1 MRNYVGHKPVNGNRL
16 DPVSIIQ
23 AICTSGSNRGFLNT
37 LRRNMRKEGLVKAI
51 QNRDNQV
58 LFDWLMGCFSYQ
70 GISDAIADS
79 FIAQH
84 GNATYSG
91 LEISLKE
98 QTTKC
103 LKLTDFEAFKD
114 CGYRKSKATCNNPKL
129 YNSCPVTNLNLRK
142 GQLNQAAYS
151 LFFFILDVCSGDL
164 IGFIDDC
171 LAEAELPGHPNRLA
185 LMRAA
190 LTTQLLSIFGIAQKL
205 INMTFADLLLG
216 GDPKR
221 TRWKEVGGS
230 MIAVDSLV
238 HNFLHRTG
246 ILYHYDA
253 EHGLGSACY
262 GEHGCEKIIDDIARQ
277 IDCSKF
283 DKSYPVYFPR
293 FIQHAVWY
301 YCAESGPG
309 ICNGNS
315 IDDAFRCVQ
324 QDCLIFSSC
333 GRITLKPR

>member
-1 MRNYVGHKPVNGNRL
+1 MINYAGQKPVNNGRI
-16 DPVSIIQ
+16 DPVKIVFSI
-23 AICTSGSNRGFLNT
+23 CNSGDNKNFLKT
-37 LRRNMRKEGLVKAI
+37 LNRNMHSEGLVEAV
-51 QNRDNQV
+51 QNHNNQV

-79 FIAQH
+79 FINKH

-91 LEISLKE
+91 VEQSLEDQASR
-98 QTTKC
+98 C
-103 LKLTDFEAFKD
+103 PKLTDFEAFND
-114 CGYRKSKATCNNPKL
+114 CGYKKSKATCNNSEL
-129 YNSCPVTNLNLRK
+129 YNTCPVTNLNLRK

-151 LFFFILDVCSGDL
+151 LYFFIKDVCGGDL

-171 LAEAELPGHPNRLA
+171 LASADLPGHPDRLA
-185 LMRAA
+185 LMRQA
-190 LTTQLLSIFGIAQKL
+190 LTIQLLSIFGIAQKL

-216 GDPKR
+216 GDLKR
-221 TRWKEVGGS
+221 ARWKEVGGS

-238 HNFLHRTG
+238 HNFMHRTG

-262 GEHGCEKIIDDIARQ
+262 GENGCEKIIDDIARQ
-277 IDCSKF
+277 VNCSEF

-293 FIQHAVWY
+293 FIQHAIWH

-315 IDDAFRCVQ
+315 IDDAYRCTQ
-324 QDCLIFSSC
+324 QDCLIFKSC
-333 GRITLKPR
+333 GRITLKPQ